1 MLAKPAIAIFTY
13 NVLAMSKLDGA
24 ELESFLALV
33 REKVWEMCVPCYV
46 IL

>member
-1 MLAKPAIAIFTY
+1 MLANPPIAILTH

-24 ELESFLALV
+24 ELEAFLALV